1 MVYKQKGWSP
11 YTQQTNPPGPNSKT
25 DNDQVSGRT
34 QVEEIEYDI
43 EQIKKSIGN
52 PNYSPEIVKKLR
64 ESLKQNQEALIRIQK
79 AK

>member
-1 MVYKQKGWSP
+1 M
-11 YTQQTNPPGPNSKT
+11 
-25 DNDQVSGRT
+25 
-34 QVEEIEYDI
+34 EEIEYDI

-52 PNYSPEIVKKLR
+52 PNYSSEIVKKLR